1 MWTCLPIDGAPI
13 PRNVA
18 SMDEGLRMVSSH
30 LVQRSSAAHKERVD
44 LAALQAHTGS
54 RYAQVETVPDSLW
67 QSMRQ
72 LQGVTPLVLLPSGT
86 AVANGDAVVCFV
98 DQHGGIKGLPVNK
111 RASMV
116 LKACGLTGE
125 VRGECFVGRVLSTGE
140 TSPSEL
146 APAFLVERDW
156 LEAAQAANRSR
167 TPGEAQNLEEKL
179 RQRLEQMRRAQVA
192 ESVAKALP
200 SQQSVPASETPP
212 KATASPTGP
221 AEAVAAEAVAVA
233 APAADAVDGCAEMS
247 WNDGGDEVQV
257 TVRVP
262 PGTKA
267 KHVLCTIKDA
277 SLKLEVA
284 TLPAA
289 QRVVVDG
296 KLFQECVHAWRGVLL
311 RRAPRYNSGAYTRP
325 CLLSSIYARAPVH
338 VHGRPSVA
346 SCTWERTQLGCM
358 RTRTRLP
365 SFPVASPATCA
376 SAAKTHTRACNR
388 CLQGRGF
395 RLQLVR
401 GGRQRGDAPHCHLSR
416 EEEEDAL
423 VDAHAQ

>member
-1 MWTCLPIDGAPI
+1 
-13 PRNVA
+13 
-18 SMDEGLRMVSSH
+18 
-30 LVQRSSAAHKERVD
+30 
-44 LAALQAHTGS
+44 
-54 RYAQVETVPDSLW
+54 VPDSLW

-156 LEAAQAANRSR
+156 LEAAQAANRGR
-167 TPGEAQNLEEKL
+167 TPDQAQPLEEKL

-192 ESVAKALP
+192 ASVASASQPPP
-200 SQQSVPASETPP
+200 SQQSAPASGAPP
-212 KATASPTGP
+212 KTKESPVGT
-221 AEAVAAEAVAVA
+221 AEAVAAESVAAA
-233 APAADAVDGCAEMS
+233 APAAEAVGGCGEMS
-247 WNDGGDEVQV
+247 WTDGGDEVQV

-262 PGTKA
+262 PATKA
-267 KHVLCTIKDA
+267 KHVICAIKDA

-296 KLFQECVHAWRGVLL
+296 KLFQEVEASDCNWYVEDDKEGMRHVVICLEKKKKMRWLML
-311 RRAPRYNSGAYTRP
+311 TR
-325 CLLSSIYARAPVH
+325 
-338 VHGRPSVA
+338 
-346 SCTWERTQLGCM
+346 
-358 RTRTRLP
+358 
-365 SFPVASPATCA
+365 
-376 SAAKTHTRACNR
+376 N
-388 CLQGRGF
+388 
-395 RLQLVR
+395 
-401 GGRQRGDAPHCHLSR
+401 D
-416 EEEEDAL
+416 
-423 VDAHAQ
+423 